1 MENKLRSV
9 LSGTGFYVLLAV
21 CLIVAAV
28 SGWFLLFG
36 TDSAPEEE
44 VPPPAAVSAPARDVY
59 VPEPED
65 TGGPEDEPSAEVSA
79 PAPVEVEI
87 VPAMPEVP
95 VDDTPVI
102 AQEPRLVVEPL
113 KGEVLMAFSVDQLV
127 YSPTLADWRTHD
139 GVDISAAPGSTVL
152 AATSGTVASVEDD
165 PMMGTTVTIDHEG
178 ATPPSTPT
186 SRPSPRC
193 CRGTWSP
200 PGRSSARWAP
210 PPPPRPP
217 KAPTST
223 SPSPRTGKPWT
234 PASSWAADLPEPRF
248 CAGPAKGG
256 ACLFPVPMLCYVG

>member
-1 MENKLRSV
+1 MEHKLKSV
-9 LSGTGFYVLLAV
+9 LSGTGFYLLLAV
-21 CLIVAAV
+21 CLITAAV

-36 TDSAPEEE
+36 RDEPVPEEE
-44 VPPPAAVSAPARDVY
+44 KPPAAVSAPVQNAY
-59 VPEPED
+59 IPEPE
-65 TGGPEDEPSAEVSA
+65 PEPEEDASPVEAS
-79 PAPVEVEI
+79 APVEVEI

-178 ATPPSTPT
+178 GYTTVYANLQAKPTVLPGDLVTAGQIIGAVGSTAAAEAAQSPHLHFSVTQDGEAVDPSEFL
-186 SRPSPRC
+186 
-193 CRGTWSP
+193 
-200 PGRSSARWAP
+200 GR
-210 PPPPRPP
+210 
-217 KAPTST
+217 
-223 SPSPRTGKPWT
+223 
-234 PASSWAADLPEPRF
+234 
-248 CAGPAKGG
+248 
-256 ACLFPVPMLCYVG
+256 

>member
-44 VPPPAAVSAPARDVY
+44 APPPAAVSAPARDVY

-139 GVDISAAPGSTVL
+139 GVDISAKPGTTVL
-152 AATSGTVASVEDD
+152 AASAGTVASVEDD
-165 PMMGTTVTIDHEG
+165 PLMGTTVTIDHEG
-178 ATPPSTPT
+178 GYTTVYANLQAKPTVLPGDLVTAGQIIGAVGSTAAAEAAQSPHLHFSVTQDGEAVDPSEFL
-186 SRPSPRC
+186 
-193 CRGTWSP
+193 
-200 PGRSSARWAP
+200 GR
-210 PPPPRPP
+210 
-217 KAPTST
+217 
-223 SPSPRTGKPWT
+223 
-234 PASSWAADLPEPRF
+234 
-248 CAGPAKGG
+248 
-256 ACLFPVPMLCYVG
+256 